1 MVFFGISL
9 HLGYSIL
16 CGSLTLTLMVL
27 PIIIRTTQEALKT
40 VPLGYRTGAL
50 GIGATK
56 WYMIR
61 TIILPSAMP
70 GIVTA
75 VILSVGRIVGESAAL
90 LFTAGSA
97 YLLPK
102 NLFSHVLTSGG
113 TLTIQMYLSMSNAE
127 YGNAF
132 AIALVLIVV
141 VLAINAL
148 TKVATKK
155 LS

>member
-1 MVFFGISL
+1 M
-9 HLGYSIL
+9 
-16 CGSLTLTLMVL
+16 
-27 PIIIRTTQEALKT
+27 A
-40 VPLGYRTGAL
+40 
-50 GIGATK
+50 
-56 WYMIR
+56 
-61 TIILPSAMP
+61 
-70 GIVTA
+70 
-75 VILSVGRIVGESAAL
+75 ESAAL

-113 TLTIQMYLSMSNAE
+113 TLTIQMYLSMSKAD